1 MLLGKRELTATI
13 DAELDIQAFP
23 FDVHVLHLNIGLE
36 ADPSDAFLL
45 PMRPAQDNGTPNVVD
60 VAYDE
65 ILLPNFIFMDDLP
78 HAQGVR
84 TLRTL
89 PPKNGPNRMLGA
101 VAFSQAFASIPVAR
115 GKLQRLRKCG
125 ADDPPEH
132 LCCPDVLV
140 SGGNDFT
147 RR

>member
-89 PPKNGPNRMLGA
+89 RPRTVQIECSARLLSRRHLR
-101 VAFSQAFASIPVAR
+101 AFQLLAR
-115 GKLQRLRKCG
+115 
-125 ADDPPEH
+125 
-132 LCCPDVLV
+132 
-140 SGGNDFT
+140 
-147 RR
+147 

>member
-23 FDVHVLHLNIGLE
+23 FDVHVLHLNIGLSG
-36 ADPSDAFLL
+36 PVGCVPL
-45 PMRPAQDNGTPNVVD
+45 PAPGTDNGTPNVVD

-84 TLRTL
+84 TTYP
-89 PPKNGPNRMLGA
+89 PPKNGQIECSARLLSRRHLR
-101 VAFSQAFASIPVAR
+101 AFQLLAR
-115 GKLQRLRKCG
+115 
-125 ADDPPEH
+125 
-132 LCCPDVLV
+132 
-140 SGGNDFT
+140 
-147 RR
+147 